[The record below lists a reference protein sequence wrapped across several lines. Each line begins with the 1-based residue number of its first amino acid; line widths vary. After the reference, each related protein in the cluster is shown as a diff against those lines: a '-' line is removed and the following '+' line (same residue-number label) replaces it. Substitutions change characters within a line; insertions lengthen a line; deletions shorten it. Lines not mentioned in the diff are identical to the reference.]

1 MKSYFFPIIAY
12 EFVKIN
18 YACMKF
24 LQDNKVLISDILRKG
39 DDCKYLLIARVKTF
53 DYIHSKRVT
62 KFEKHAFALLNQTE
76 EVKIVCSE
84 DTRIKKFDLEMQD
97 PIGDLEI
104 IAFHRGNPII
114 NPKRAGLGVISP

>member
-1 MKSYFFPIIAY
+1 MK
-12 EFVKIN
+12 V
-18 YACMKF
+18 
-24 LQDNKVLISDILRKG
+24 LQDKGVLVSDILCKG
-39 DDCKYLLIARVKTF
+39 EDCKYLLIARVKTF

-62 KFEKHAFALLNQTE
+62 KFEKHAFALHNQKG

-84 DTRIKKFDLEMQD
+84 DTRINKFDLKKQD

-104 IAFHRGNPII
+104 IAFHRGNPIT

>member
-1 MKSYFFPIIAY
+1 MKSYFFPIIAA
-12 EFVKIN
+12 EFATIN

-24 LQDNKVLISDILRKG
+24 IQDKKVLISDILRKG
-39 DDCKYLLIARVKTF
+39 DDCKYLLIARVKTY

-62 KFEKHAFALLNQTE
+62 KFEKHAFAMHNQTG

-84 DTRIKKFDLEMQD
+84 DTRINKFDLKKQD
-97 PIGDLEI
+97 PIGELEI
-104 IAFHRGNPII
+104 IAFHRGNPIT